1 MQGPLMRKAY
11 SNLLANIEKE
21 HYVSLKDTGKY
32 LTDHYHG
39 LGGRKMQTGTAF
51 KRIGIVT
58 TILAGILI
66 ALLCVGFAYAQEKGT
81 ASEAKALLTR
91 AVAYYKANGKDKAFA
106 QFNKSKGRFVHSDL
120 YIYVIDPEGI
130 VLSHGADAKLIGE
143 SLIDRK
149 DAAGKKFIK
158 AIIDDTKVN
167 NKGTM
172 DYKWM
177 NPQSK
182 KIEQKSTFFERI
194 GDVIIICG
202 YYK

>member
-1 MQGPLMRKAY
+1 MTHPHY
-11 SNLLANIEKE
+11 S
-21 HYVSLKDTGKY
+21 
-32 LTDHYHG
+32 
-39 LGGRKMQTGTAF
+39 LGGRKMQTITAF
-51 KRIGIVT
+51 KEIGIAKKV
-58 TILAGILI
+58 LMGILI
-66 ALLCVGFAYAQEKGT
+66 GLLCVGYAFAQEKGT
-81 ASEAKALLTR
+81 ASEAKALLSR

-106 QFNKSKGRFVHSDL
+106 QFNKSTGRFVHSDL
-120 YIYVIDPEGI
+120 YIYVIDPDGKI
-130 VLSHGADAKLIGE
+130 LSHGADAKLIGE
-143 SLIDRK
+143 SLIDRE

-167 NKGTM
+167 NKGFM

-177 NPQSK
+177 NPQTK

>member
-1 MQGPLMRKAY
+1 
-11 SNLLANIEKE
+11 
-21 HYVSLKDTGKY
+21 
-32 LTDHYHG
+32 
-39 LGGRKMQTGTAF
+39 MQTTTAF
-51 KRIGIVT
+51 KKIGIVNISLT
-58 TILAGILI
+58 VIMI

-81 ASEAKALLTR
+81 ASEAKALLSR

-106 QFNKSKGRFVHSDL
+106 QFNNTKGKFVNSDL
-120 YIYVIDPEGI
+120 YIYVIDPDGK
-130 VLSHGADAKLIGE
+130 VLSHGADPKLVGQP
-143 SLIDRK
+143 LIDLE

-158 AIIDDTKVN
+158 VIIDDTKVN

-177 NPQSK
+177 NPQTK

-194 GDVIIICG
+194 GNVIVICG

>member
-1 MQGPLMRKAY
+1 
-11 SNLLANIEKE
+11 
-21 HYVSLKDTGKY
+21 
-32 LTDHYHG
+32 
-39 LGGRKMQTGTAF
+39 MQTTTVF
-51 KRIGIVT
+51 KKIGIVNI
-58 TILAGILI
+58 ILTGIMI
-66 ALLCVGFAYAQEKGT
+66 AVLCAGFAYAQEKGT
-81 ASEAKALLTR
+81 ASEAKALLSR

-106 QFNKSKGRFVHSDL
+106 QFNNTKGKFVNSDL
-120 YIYVIDPEGI
+120 YIYVIDPDGKI
-130 VLSHGADAKLIGE
+130 LSHGADPKLIGQP
-143 SLIDRK
+143 LIDLE

-158 AIIDDTKVN
+158 AIIDDTKAN

-177 NPQSK
+177 NPQTK

>member
-1 MQGPLMRKAY
+1 
-11 SNLLANIEKE
+11 
-21 HYVSLKDTGKY
+21 
-32 LTDHYHG
+32 
-39 LGGRKMQTGTAF
+39 MQTVTTF
-51 KRIGIVT
+51 KKMGIVKIT
-58 TILAGILI
+58 LMGILVGI
-66 ALLCVGFAYAQEKGT
+66 LCVSFAYAQEKGT
-81 ASEAKALLTR
+81 ANEAKALLSR
-91 AVAYYKANGKDKAFA
+91 AVAYYKANGRDKAFA
-106 QFNKSKGRFVHSDL
+106 EFNKTTGRFVNSDL
-120 YIYVIDPEGI
+120 YIYAIDPEGKI
-130 VLSHGADAKLIGE
+130 LSHGADAKLIGE

-167 NKGTM
+167 NKGIM

-177 NPQSK
+177 NPQTK

>member
-1 MQGPLMRKAY
+1 
-11 SNLLANIEKE
+11 
-21 HYVSLKDTGKY
+21 
-32 LTDHYHG
+32 
-39 LGGRKMQTGTAF
+39 MQTLTAF
-51 KRIGIVT
+51 KKNGKMKIALT
-58 TILAGILI
+58 GILVG
-66 ALLCVGFAYAQEKGT
+66 LLCVSFAYAQEKGT
-81 ASEAKALLTR
+81 ASEAKALLSR
-91 AVAYYKANGKDKAFA
+91 AVTYYKENGRGKAFA
-106 QFNKSKGRFVHSDL
+106 QFNKTTGKFVNSDL
-120 YIYVIDPEGI
+120 YIYVIDADGI
-130 VLSHGADAKLIGE
+130 VLSHGADRKLIGDR
-143 SLIDRK
+143 LIDLE

-177 NPQSK
+177 NPQTK

>member
-1 MQGPLMRKAY
+1 MQD
-11 SNLLANIEKE
+11 S
-21 HYVSLKDTGKY
+21 S
-32 LTDHYHG
+32 
-39 LGGRKMQTGTAF
+39 GGRKMQTRTAF
-51 KRIGIVT
+51 KKTGIVK
-58 TILAGILI
+58 IALAGFLI
-66 ALLCVGFAYAQEKGT
+66 ALLCAGFAYAQEKGT
-81 ASEAKALLTR
+81 ASEAKALLSR
-91 AVAYYKANGKDKAFA
+91 AVSYYKANGRGKAFA
-106 QFNKSKGRFVHSDL
+106 QFNKTTGRFVHSDL
-120 YIYVIDPEGI
+120 YIYVIDPDGD
-130 VLSHGADAKLIGE
+130 VLSHGADRKLIGE
-143 SLIDRK
+143 RLIDLE

-177 NPQSK
+177 NPQTK